1 MQNTEINTP
10 DALWRPMTQHQVMR
24 GKDAPSRIVR
34 AEGCFLYDDQGKK
47 HLDGLAGLW
56 CVNVG
61 YGRQELADVAR
72 DQMGELCYAA
82 PVLTTGPAVELADK
96 LQSLMGFEKGHT
108 YFTSSG
114 SEANETAFK
123 ISRQFHLQTGNPRK
137 YKIIAR
143 HRAYHGNTMATMT
156 ATGQAERK
164 IGYDPMAAGFL
175 HVPPPYPYRAH
186 AKFTAEEHGEEC
198 AKFLEDTINYE
209 GAETVAAFIM
219 EPMISGGGVLVPPDN
234 YLPRVREVC
243 DKHGVMLILDE
254 VVSGFGRTGQ
264 FFGHLHWGVK
274 PDIITFAKGISSGY
288 LPLAATVVR
297 ENIFEAFYGEPG
309 TLRHFR
315 QINTYGGH
323 PVACAVGLKN
333 IEIIERES
341 LTENARSVGSYLQSK
356 LEGLLTHPYVGDV
369 RGRGLLL
376 GVELVKDKESKEPMP
391 ADEANAIVQ
400 HCAKNGVM
408 IGRNGNT
415 IPGLCNVLIFAP
427 PLVLQNSEADMIFD
441 ALSNALQQALN

>member
-1 MQNTEINTP
+1 
-10 DALWRPMTQHQVMR
+10 
-24 GKDAPSRIVR
+24 
-34 AEGCFLYDDQGKK
+34 
-47 HLDGLAGLW
+47 
-56 CVNVG
+56 
-61 YGRQELADVAR
+61 
-72 DQMGELCYAA
+72 
-82 PVLTTGPAVELADK
+82 
-96 LQSLMGFEKGHT
+96 
-108 YFTSSG
+108 
-114 SEANETAFK
+114 
-123 ISRQFHLQTGNPRK
+123 
-137 YKIIAR
+137 
-143 HRAYHGNTMATMT
+143 MATMT

-243 DKHGVMLILDE
+243 DKHGVLLILDE

-415 IPGLCNVLIFAP
+415 IP
-427 PLVLQNSEADMIFD
+427 
-441 ALSNALQQALN
+441 

>member
-1 MQNTEINTP
+1 M
-10 DALWRPMTQHQVMR
+10 
-24 GKDAPSRIVR
+24 
-34 AEGCFLYDDQGKK
+34 
-47 HLDGLAGLW
+47 
-56 CVNVG
+56 
-61 YGRQELADVAR
+61 
-72 DQMGELCYAA
+72 
-82 PVLTTGPAVELADK
+82 AV
-96 LQSLMGFEKGHT
+96 
-108 YFTSSG
+108 
-114 SEANETAFK
+114 
-123 ISRQFHLQTGNPRK
+123 
-137 YKIIAR
+137 
-143 HRAYHGNTMATMT
+143 
-156 ATGQAERK
+156 
-164 IGYDPMAAGFL
+164 GFL

-186 AKFTAEEHGEEC
+186 AKFTAKEHGEEC

-243 DKHGVMLILDE
+243 DKHGVLLILDE

-288 LPLAATVVR
+288 LPQAATVVR

-341 LTENARSVGSYLQSK
+341 LTENARTVGSYLQSK
-356 LEGLLTHPYVGDV
+356 LEGLLAHPYVGDV

>member
-1 MQNTEINTP
+1 
-10 DALWRPMTQHQVMR
+10 
-24 GKDAPSRIVR
+24 
-34 AEGCFLYDDQGKK
+34 
-47 HLDGLAGLW
+47 
-56 CVNVG
+56 
-61 YGRQELADVAR
+61 
-72 DQMGELCYAA
+72 
-82 PVLTTGPAVELADK
+82 
-96 LQSLMGFEKGHT
+96 
-108 YFTSSG
+108 
-114 SEANETAFK
+114 
-123 ISRQFHLQTGNPRK
+123 
-137 YKIIAR
+137 
-143 HRAYHGNTMATMT
+143 
-156 ATGQAERK
+156 
-164 IGYDPMAAGFL
+164 
-175 HVPPPYPYRAH
+175 
-186 AKFTAEEHGEEC
+186 
-198 AKFLEDTINYE
+198 
-209 GAETVAAFIM
+209 M

-243 DKHGVMLILDE
+243 DKHGVLLILDE

-356 LEGLLTHPYVGDV
+356 FEGLLTHPYVGDV

-376 GVELVKDKESKEPMP
+376 GVELVKDKEIKEPMP

-400 HCAKNGVM
+400 HSAKNGVM

-441 ALSNALQQALN
+441 ALSNALQQTLN